1 MESPHLPSFIELVL
15 LSLSLSIAAL
25 FAGTESALDTLRGA
39 LLNRALESPVNAEAT
54 RSLLRRWH
62 GDPIRLGLFV
72 RLSHVLAISLGA
84 GVAGSLANTMAAET
98 GWTPELIGGMVAAV
112 GLGIVLVEVI
122 PRGIAR
128 HRTETFIRLFPLAWV
143 LLRMLQLP
151 LLPLVA
157 VRRAIVR
164 FLGGEEKRPAV
175 TEEDIEV
182 LVKRGGREGGLDK
195 EQETLLAGVLAF
207 NDTVVREVM
216 VPRLDTVSF
225 DVETSLDAVVEVVRE
240 RGFSRYP
247 VYEETP
253 DRIIGVFHVKDIL
266 SHLQGPRTTP
276 FFLREFLRRPHF
288 VPETK
293 RIDELMRELQR
304 QKMHIAVVVDEFGGT
319 AGMATQEDIIE
330 EVFGEIYD
338 EHDEV
343 EESEVTQLGEAHY
356 LLDGRV
362 GLRDLEELLGLELP
376 APADYD
382 TVAGFVAEQLG
393 QVPRRG
399 DEFHWNTLHCVVRE
413 ADSTRVHRVE
423 VRVAPGGDAENALA

>member
-1 MESPHLPSFIELVL
+1 MASSIELVL
-15 LSLSLSIAAL
+15 LFASLLIAAL

-39 LLNRALESPVNAEAT
+39 LLNRALESPANGEST
-54 RSLLRRWH
+54 RMLLRRWH

-84 GVAGSLANTMAAET
+84 AIAGSIVTTVAQEA
-98 GWTPELIGGMVAAV
+98 GWTPALIGGMIVAT
-112 GLGIVLVEVI
+112 GLGFILVEVI

-128 HRTETFIRLFPLAWV
+128 HRTEHFIRLFPLAWI
-143 LLRMLQLP
+143 LLRTLQLP

-157 VRRAIVR
+157 TRHAIVR

-175 TEEDIEV
+175 TEEDIEL

-195 EQETLLAGVLAF
+195 EQESLLAGVLAF

-216 VPRLDTVSF
+216 VPRLDTVLF
-225 DVETSLDAVVEVVRE
+225 DVETTLDAIVEVVRE
-240 RGFSRYP
+240 CGFSRYP

-266 SHLQGPRTTP
+266 SYLQGPRVTP
-276 FFLREFLRRPHF
+276 FSLREFLRRPHF

-338 EHDEV
+338 EHDSV
-343 EESEVTQLGEAHY
+343 DESEVTQLGEGHY

-362 GLRDLEELLGLELP
+362 GLKDLEELVGLEFP
-376 APADYD
+376 SPTDYD
-382 TVAGFVAEQLG
+382 TVAGFVAAQLG
-393 QVPRRG
+393 EVPRTG
-399 DEFHWNTLHCVVRE
+399 DEFVYRTLRCVVRE
-413 ADSTRVHRVE
+413 ADSTRVHLVE
-423 VRVAPGGDAENALA
+423 VKTLSGDAENAVG